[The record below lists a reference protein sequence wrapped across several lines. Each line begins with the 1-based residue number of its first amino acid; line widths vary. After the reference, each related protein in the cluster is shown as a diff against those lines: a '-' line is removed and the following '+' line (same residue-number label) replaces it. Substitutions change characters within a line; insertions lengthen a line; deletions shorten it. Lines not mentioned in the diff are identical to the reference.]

1 MTTGALLELK
11 DIHKSFGPKKVLQG
25 VNLDVAPGKSL
36 VVLGG
41 SGSGKSVMLKNALG
55 LMTPDAGQ
63 ILFDGDDV
71 THDQGKTREAMRA
84 RIGMLFQSAAL
95 FDSLTVWENI
105 AFRLLNSDGM
115 KRKDAKE
122 RAIETLKQVRLG
134 SDVADLTPA
143 EISGGMQKRVGLA
156 RAIVSKPEL
165 IFFDEP
171 TTGLDPITADA
182 INDLIVEQTK
192 ALGAAAISI
201 THDMA
206 SARKIADEIA
216 MLFEGQIIWR
226 GPASQID
233 ESGNAHVDQFV
244 HGRADGPIQPALWRS
259 LPRSARGQSHP
270 RLHWLDVHFQAMC
283 RAHRPAY
290 RSAYRASDPPN
301 RENMIRKSRRRH

>member
-1 MTTGALLELK
+1 MSTQPLLELK
-11 DIHKSFGPKKVLQG
+11 DVHKSFGPNQVLTG
-25 VNLDVAPGKSL
+25 VDLDVAPGKSL

-55 LMTPDAGQ
+55 LMTPDKGQ
-63 ILFDGDDV
+63 ILFDGIDV
-71 THDQGKTREAMRA
+71 TRDQGKTREAMRA

-105 AFRLLNSDGM
+105 AFRLLNADGM

-156 RAIVSKPEL
+156 RAIVSRPEL

-216 MLFEGQIIWR
+216 MLFEGKIIWR
-226 GPASQID
+226 GPASMID
-233 ESGNAHVDQFV
+233 NSGNEHVDQFV
-244 HGRADGPIQPALWRS
+244 HGRADGPIQPAL
-259 LPRSARGQSHP
+259 
-270 RLHWLDVHFQAMC
+270 
-283 RAHRPAY
+283 
-290 RSAYRASDPPN
+290 
-301 RENMIRKSRRRH
+301 

>member
-1 MTTGALLELK
+1 MSTGALLELK
-11 DIHKSFGPKKVLQG
+11 DVHKSFGPKKVLKG

-36 VVLGG
+36 VILGG

-55 LMTPDAGQ
+55 LMTPNQGQ
-63 ILFDGDDV
+63 IIFNGEDV

-84 RIGMLFQSAAL
+84 RIGMLFQSGAL

-156 RAIVSKPEL
+156 RAIVSKPDL

-182 INDLIVEQTK
+182 INDLIVEQAK
-192 ALGAAAISI
+192 ALGAATISI

-216 MLFEGQIIWR
+216 MLFEGVIIWR

-233 ESGNAHVDQFV
+233 NSGNDYVDQFV
-244 HGRADGPIQPALWRS
+244 HGRAEGPIQPS
-259 LPRSARGQSHP
+259 L
-270 RLHWLDVHFQAMC
+270 
-283 RAHRPAY
+283 
-290 RSAYRASDPPN
+290 
-301 RENMIRKSRRRH
+301 

>member
-1 MTTGALLELK
+1 MSQPLLELK
-11 DIHKSFGPKKVLQG
+11 EVHKSFGPKHVLKG

-36 VVLGG
+36 VILGG

-55 LMTPDAGQ
+55 LMTPNQGQ
-63 ILFDGDDV
+63 ILFNGEDV

-105 AFRLLNSDGM
+105 AFRLLNADGM
-115 KRKDAKE
+115 KRKDAKA

-143 EISGGMQKRVGLA
+143 ELSGGMQKRVGLA
-156 RAIVSKPEL
+156 RAIVSKPDL

-216 MLFEGQIIWR
+216 MLFEGKIIWR
-226 GPASQID
+226 GPASSID
-233 ESGNAHVDQFV
+233 RSGNDYVDQFV
-244 HGRADGPIQPALWRS
+244 HGRADGPIQPAL
-259 LPRSARGQSHP
+259 
-270 RLHWLDVHFQAMC
+270 
-283 RAHRPAY
+283 
-290 RSAYRASDPPN
+290 
-301 RENMIRKSRRRH
+301 